1 MIRNLLFDF
10 GDVWLDLD
18 KGKLQAGM
26 TQYGLSSTDGTLNKL
41 SQRYET
47 GAISTPSFLNAV
59 SDYLNEADKE
69 KIISYWNALIGGFPQ
84 PRLDFLKGLK
94 RSAAYRLF
102 LISNTNELHIKR
114 VKEVMGEENY
124 GAFQD
129 CFEGF
134 YLSHELG
141 MRKPD
146 PEVFRFILGQH
157 GLKASET
164 LFVDDTFE
172 HIRAASKLGIKTWHL
187 KAGSEDILELHKK
200 I

>member
-18 KGKLQAGM
+18 KGRLQAGM
-26 TQYGLSSTDGTLNKL
+26 TQYGLSSTDGALNKL

-47 GAISTPSFLNAV
+47 GAISTQSFLNAV
-59 SDYLNEADKE
+59 SNYLNEKDQD
-69 KIISYWNALIGGFPQ
+69 KIISYWNALIGSFPDQ
-84 PRLDFLKGLK
+84 RLNFLKELK
-94 RSAAYRLF
+94 GSGAYRLF
-102 LISNTNELHIKR
+102 LISNTNELHIQR
-114 VKEVMGEENY
+114 VREVMGEKTY
-124 GAFQD
+124 RVFQG

-146 PEVFRFILGQH
+146 PEVFRFILRQH
-157 GLKASET
+157 NLKASET
-164 LFVDDTFE
+164 LFVDDTLE
-172 HIRAASKLGIKTWHL
+172 HIRAAAKLGIKTWHL
-187 KAGSEDILELHKK
+187 KAGSEDILELHKN

>member
-18 KGKLQAGM
+18 KGRLQAGM
-26 TQYGLSSTDGTLNKL
+26 TQYGLSSTDGALNKL
-41 SQRYET
+41 SQRYEI
-47 GAISTPSFLNAV
+47 GAISTQTFLNAV
-59 SDYLNEADKE
+59 SNYLNEADQD
-69 KIISYWNALIGGFPQ
+69 KIISYWNALIGGFPEQ
-84 PRLDFLKGLK
+84 RLNFLKELK
-94 RSAAYRLF
+94 DSGAYRLF
-102 LISNTNELHIKR
+102 LISNTNELHIQR
-114 VKEVMGEENY
+114 VKEVMGKETY
-124 GAFQD
+124 GVFRN

-146 PEVFRFILGQH
+146 PEVFRFILRQH
-157 GLKASET
+157 DLKPSET
-164 LFVDDTFE
+164 FFVDDTLE
-172 HIRAASKLGIKTWHL
+172 HIRAAGKLGIKTWHL